1 MQSYR
6 WYIDYISKSAAKLM
20 NTMFHTLPAIL
31 YPAFAANI
39 PVSHGPNGY
48 VDIRHKSREDII
60 RDMIDEGYQIRR

>member
-1 MQSYR
+1 
-6 WYIDYISKSAAKLM
+6 M
-20 NTMFHTLPAIL
+20 NTMFHALPAIL

-60 RDMIDEGYQIRR
+60 CDMIDEGYQIRR